1 MRKQLRQRQKGQLQE
16 NRRPRQADSIG
27 KEQKIMEK
35 SMKRYMKVG
44 TILHV
49 SYKEVGSG
57 EGPILECLK
66 KIVTDPYFE
75 AVEVA
80 HMKDPVVRKK
90 AAEMIAA
97 AHMTTAYGGQGLMLG
112 AGLNIND
119 LNEEGRQKA
128 LASLKMGI
136 DEAYEIGAQ
145 DFAFLAGRY
154 EAETMEESFQALLA
168 STRELCEYAKAKGN
182 MPVLCEVFDY
192 DIAKKSLIGPVD
204 RVKRYAETIC
214 AEYDNFGLMVD
225 LSHIP
230 MIHET
235 IEENLLPVRR
245 FIRHA
250 HMGNTVIRSPQFPA
264 YGDEH
269 PRFGFPNSENDVKE
283 LADYLRLLMEIG
295 FISEKNRPI
304 VSFEVKPFEEE
315 DPDICLAN
323 AKRTLDLAWELV

>member
-1 MRKQLRQRQKGQLQE
+1 
-16 NRRPRQADSIG
+16 
-27 KEQKIMEK
+27 MEK
-35 SMKRYMKVG
+35 SMRRYMRVG

-49 SYKEVGSG
+49 SYKQLGSG

-75 AVEVA
+75 VVEVA
-80 HMKDPVVRKK
+80 HMKDAEVRK
-90 AAEMIAA
+90 AAADMIARG
-97 AHMTTAYGGQGLMLG
+97 HMTSSYGGQGRMLG

-128 LASLKMGI
+128 LASLKEGI
-136 DEAYEIGAQ
+136 DEAYEMGVE

-154 EAETMEESFQALLA
+154 EEETKEESFQALLK
-168 STRELCEYAKAKGN
+168 STRELCEYAKSKGD

-204 RVKRYAETIC
+204 MVKRYAETIC

-230 MIHET
+230 MLHET
-235 IEENLLPVRR
+235 IEESLLPVQQY
-245 FIRHA
+245 IRHA
-250 HMGNTVIRSPQFPA
+250 HMGNTVIKSPECPA

-269 PRFGFPNSENDVKE
+269 PRFGFPNSENDVEE
-283 LADYLRLLMEIG
+283 LAAYLRLLLKIG
-295 FISEKNRPI
+295 FLNEKKRPI
-304 VSFEVKPFEEE
+304 VSFEIKPFGEE
-315 DPDICLAN
+315 DPEVCLAN
-323 AKRTLDLAWELV
+323 AKRTLDLAWKII

>member
-1 MRKQLRQRQKGQLQE
+1 
-16 NRRPRQADSIG
+16 
-27 KEQKIMEK
+27 MEK
-35 SMKRYMKVG
+35 SMRRYMRVG

-49 SYKEVGSG
+49 SYKQLGSG

-75 AVEVA
+75 VVEVA
-80 HMKDPVVRKK
+80 HMKDAEVRK
-90 AAEMIAA
+90 AA
-97 AHMTTAYGGQGLMLG
+97 ADLIARGHMTSSYGGQGRMLG

-128 LASLKMGI
+128 LASLKEGI
-136 DEAYEIGAQ
+136 DEAYEMGVE

-154 EAETMEESFQALLA
+154 EEETKEESFQALLK
-168 STRELCEYAKAKGN
+168 STRELCEYAKSKGD

-204 RVKRYAETIC
+204 MVKRYAETIC

-230 MIHET
+230 MLHET
-235 IEENLLPVRR
+235 IEESLLPVQQY
-245 FIRHA
+245 IRHA
-250 HMGNTVIRSPQFPA
+250 HMGNTVIKSPECPA

-269 PRFGFPNSENDVKE
+269 PRFGFPNSENDVEE
-283 LADYLRLLMEIG
+283 LAAYLRLLLKIG
-295 FISEKNRPI
+295 FLNEKKRPI
-304 VSFEVKPFEEE
+304 VSFEIKPFGEE
-315 DPDICLAN
+315 DPEVCLAN

>member
-1 MRKQLRQRQKGQLQE
+1 
-16 NRRPRQADSIG
+16 
-27 KEQKIMEK
+27 MEK
-35 SMKRYMKVG
+35 SMRRYMRVG

-49 SYKEVGSG
+49 SYKRLGSG

-75 AVEVA
+75 VVEVA
-80 HMKDPVVRKK
+80 HMKDAEVRK
-90 AAEMIAA
+90 AAADMIARG
-97 AHMTTAYGGQGLMLG
+97 HMTSSYGGQGRMLG

-128 LASLKMGI
+128 LASLKEGI
-136 DEAYEIGAQ
+136 DEAYEMGVE

-154 EAETMEESFQALLA
+154 EEETKEESFQALLK
-168 STRELCEYAKAKGN
+168 STRELCEYAKSKGD

-204 RVKRYAETIC
+204 MVKRYAETIC

-230 MIHET
+230 MLHET
-235 IEENLLPVRR
+235 IEESLLPVQQY
-245 FIRHA
+245 IRHA
-250 HMGNTVIRSPQFPA
+250 HMGNTVIKSPECPA

-269 PRFGFPNSENDVKE
+269 PRFGFPNSENDVEE
-283 LADYLRLLMEIG
+283 LAAYLRLLLKIG
-295 FISEKNRPI
+295 FLNEKKRPI
-304 VSFEVKPFEEE
+304 VSFEIKPFGEE
-315 DPDICLAN
+315 DPEVCLAKIGR
-323 AKRTLDLAWELV
+323 AHV

>member
-1 MRKQLRQRQKGQLQE
+1 
-16 NRRPRQADSIG
+16 
-27 KEQKIMEK
+27 MEK
-35 SMKRYMKVG
+35 SMRRYMRVG

-49 SYKEVGSG
+49 SYKQLGSG

-75 AVEVA
+75 VVEVA
-80 HMKDPVVRKK
+80 HMKDAEVRK
-90 AAEMIAA
+90 AAADMIARG
-97 AHMTTAYGGQGLMLG
+97 HMTSSYGGQGRMLG

-119 LNEEGRQKA
+119 LNEEGRRKA
-128 LASLKMGI
+128 LASLKEGI
-136 DEAYEIGAQ
+136 DEAYEMGVE

-154 EAETMEESFQALLA
+154 EEETKEESFQALLK
-168 STRELCEYAKAKGN
+168 STRELCKYAKSKGD

-204 RVKRYAETIC
+204 MVKRYAETIC

-230 MIHET
+230 MLHET
-235 IEENLLPVRR
+235 IEESLLPVQQY
-245 FIRHA
+245 IRHA
-250 HMGNTVIRSPQFPA
+250 HMGNTVIKSPECPA

-269 PRFGFPNSENDVKE
+269 PRFGFPNSENDVEE
-283 LADYLRLLMEIG
+283 LAAYLRLLLKIG
-295 FISEKNRPI
+295 FLSETKRPI
-304 VSFEVKPFEEE
+304 VSFEIKPFGEE
-315 DPDICLAN
+315 DPEVCLAN

>member
-1 MRKQLRQRQKGQLQE
+1 
-16 NRRPRQADSIG
+16 
-27 KEQKIMEK
+27 MEK
-35 SMKRYMKVG
+35 SMRRYMRVG

-49 SYKEVGSG
+49 SYKQLGSG

-75 AVEVA
+75 VVDVA
-80 HMKDPVVRKK
+80 HMKDAEVRK
-90 AAEMIAA
+90 AAAAMIARG
-97 AHMTTAYGGQGLMLG
+97 HMTSSYGGQGRMLG

-128 LASLKMGI
+128 LASLKEGI
-136 DEAYEIGAQ
+136 DEAYEMGVE

-154 EAETMEESFQALLA
+154 EEETKEESFQALLK
-168 STRELCEYAKAKGN
+168 STRELCEYAKSKGD

-204 RVKRYAETIC
+204 MVKRYAETIC

-230 MIHET
+230 MLHET
-235 IEENLLPVRR
+235 IEESLLPVQQY
-245 FIRHA
+245 IRHA
-250 HMGNTVIRSPQFPA
+250 HMGNTVIKSPECPA

-269 PRFGFPNSENDVKE
+269 PRFGFPNSENDVEE
-283 LADYLRLLMEIG
+283 LAAYLRLLLKIG
-295 FISEKNRPI
+295 FLNEKKRPI
-304 VSFEVKPFEEE
+304 VSFEIKPFGEE
-315 DPDICLAN
+315 DPEVCLAN

>member
-1 MRKQLRQRQKGQLQE
+1 M
-16 NRRPRQADSIG
+16 
-27 KEQKIMEK
+27 MEK
-35 SMKRYMKVG
+35 SMRRYMRVG

-49 SYKEVGSG
+49 SYKQLGSG
-57 EGPILECLK
+57 KGPILECLK

-75 AVEVA
+75 VVEVA
-80 HMKDPVVRKK
+80 HMKDEKVRK
-90 AAEMIAA
+90 AAADMIACG
-97 AHMTTAYGGQGLMLG
+97 HMTSSYGGQGRMLG

-119 LNEEGRQKA
+119 LNEEGRLKA
-128 LASLKMGI
+128 LASLKEGI
-136 DEAYEIGAQ
+136 DEAYEMGVE

-154 EAETMEESFQALLA
+154 EEETKEESFQALLK
-168 STRELCEYAKAKGN
+168 STRELCAYAKSKGD

-204 RVKRYAETIC
+204 MVKRYAETIC

-230 MIHET
+230 MLHET
-235 IEENLLPVRR
+235 IEESLLPVQQY
-245 FIRHA
+245 IRHA
-250 HMGNTVIRSPQFPA
+250 HMGNTVIKSPECPA

-269 PRFGFPNSENDVKE
+269 PRFGFPNSENDVEE
-283 LADYLRLLMEIG
+283 LAAYLRLLLKIG
-295 FISEKNRPI
+295 FLNEEKRPI
-304 VSFEVKPFEEE
+304 VSFEVKPFGEE

>member
-1 MRKQLRQRQKGQLQE
+1 
-16 NRRPRQADSIG
+16 
-27 KEQKIMEK
+27 MEK
-35 SMKRYMKVG
+35 SMRRYMRVG

-49 SYKEVGSG
+49 SYKQLGSG

-75 AVEVA
+75 VVEVA
-80 HMKDPVVRKK
+80 HMKDAEVRK
-90 AAEMIAA
+90 AAADMIARG
-97 AHMTTAYGGQGLMLG
+97 HMTSSYGGQGRMLG

-128 LASLKMGI
+128 LASLKEGI
-136 DEAYEIGAQ
+136 DEAYEMGVE

-154 EAETMEESFQALLA
+154 EEETKEESFQALLK
-168 STRELCEYAKAKGN
+168 STRELCEYAKSKGD

-204 RVKRYAETIC
+204 MVKRYAETIC

-230 MIHET
+230 MLHET
-235 IEENLLPVRR
+235 IEESLLPVQQY
-245 FIRHA
+245 IRHA
-250 HMGNTVIRSPQFPA
+250 HMGNTVIKSPECPA

-269 PRFGFPNSENDVKE
+269 PRFGFPNSENDVEE
-283 LADYLRLLMEIG
+283 LAAYLRLLLKIG
-295 FISEKNRPI
+295 FLNEKKRPI
-304 VSFEVKPFEEE
+304 VSFEIKPFGEE
-315 DPDICLAN
+315 DPEVCLAN

>member
-1 MRKQLRQRQKGQLQE
+1 
-16 NRRPRQADSIG
+16 
-27 KEQKIMEK
+27 MEK
-35 SMKRYMKVG
+35 SMRRYMRVG

-49 SYKEVGSG
+49 SYKQLGSG

-75 AVEVA
+75 VVEVA
-80 HMKDPVVRKK
+80 HMKDAAVRK
-90 AAEMIAA
+90 AAADMIARG
-97 AHMTTAYGGQGLMLG
+97 HMTSSYGGQGRMLG

-128 LASLKMGI
+128 LASLKEGI
-136 DEAYEIGAQ
+136 DEAYEMGVE

-154 EAETMEESFQALLA
+154 EEETKEESFQALLK
-168 STRELCEYAKAKGN
+168 STRELCEYAKSKGD

-204 RVKRYAETIC
+204 MVKRYAETIC

-230 MIHET
+230 MLHET
-235 IEENLLPVRR
+235 IEESLLPVQQY
-245 FIRHA
+245 IRHA
-250 HMGNTVIRSPQFPA
+250 HMGNTVIKSPECPA

-269 PRFGFPNSENDVKE
+269 PRFGFPNSENDVEE
-283 LADYLRLLMEIG
+283 LAAYLRLLLKIG
-295 FISEKNRPI
+295 FLNEKKRPI
-304 VSFEVKPFEEE
+304 VSFEIKPFGEE
-315 DPDICLAN
+315 DPEVCLAN

>member
-1 MRKQLRQRQKGQLQE
+1 
-16 NRRPRQADSIG
+16 
-27 KEQKIMEK
+27 MEK
-35 SMKRYMKVG
+35 SMRRYMRVG

-49 SYKEVGSG
+49 SYKQLGSG

-75 AVEVA
+75 VVEVA
-80 HMKDPVVRKK
+80 HMKDAEVRK
-90 AAEMIAA
+90 AAADMIARG
-97 AHMTTAYGGQGLMLG
+97 HMTSSYGGQGRMLG

-128 LASLKMGI
+128 LASLKEGI
-136 DEAYEIGAQ
+136 DEAYEMGVE

-154 EAETMEESFQALLA
+154 EEETKEESFQALLK
-168 STRELCEYAKAKGN
+168 STRELCEYAKSKGD

-204 RVKRYAETIC
+204 MVKRYAETIC

-230 MIHET
+230 MLHET
-235 IEENLLPVRR
+235 IEESLLPVQQY
-245 FIRHA
+245 IRHA
-250 HMGNTVIRSPQFPA
+250 HMGNTVIKSPECPA

-269 PRFGFPNSENDVKE
+269 PRFGFPNSENDVEE
-283 LADYLRLLMEIG
+283 LAAYLRLLLKIG
-295 FISEKNRPI
+295 FLNEKKRPI
-304 VSFEVKPFEEE
+304 VSFEIKPFGEE
-315 DPDICLAN
+315 DPEVCLAN
-323 AKRTLDLAWELV
+323 AKRTMDLAWELV

>member
-1 MRKQLRQRQKGQLQE
+1 
-16 NRRPRQADSIG
+16 
-27 KEQKIMEK
+27 MEK
-35 SMKRYMKVG
+35 SMRRYMRVG

-49 SYKEVGSG
+49 SYKQLGSG

-75 AVEVA
+75 VVEVA
-80 HMKDPVVRKK
+80 HMKDAEVRK
-90 AAEMIAA
+90 AAADMIARG
-97 AHMTTAYGGQGLMLG
+97 HMTSSYGGQGRMLG

-128 LASLKMGI
+128 LASLKEGI
-136 DEAYEIGAQ
+136 DEAYEMGVE

-154 EAETMEESFQALLA
+154 EEETKEESFQALLK
-168 STRELCEYAKAKGN
+168 STRELCEYAKSKGD

-204 RVKRYAETIC
+204 MVKRYAETNC

-230 MIHET
+230 MLHET
-235 IEENLLPVRR
+235 IEESLLPVQQY
-245 FIRHA
+245 IRHA
-250 HMGNTVIRSPQFPA
+250 HMGNTVIKSPECPA

-269 PRFGFPNSENDVKE
+269 PRFGFPNSENDVEE
-283 LADYLRLLMEIG
+283 LAAYLRLLLKIG
-295 FISEKNRPI
+295 FLNEKKRPI
-304 VSFEVKPFEEE
+304 VSFEIKPFGEE
-315 DPDICLAN
+315 DPEVCLAN

>member
-1 MRKQLRQRQKGQLQE
+1 M
-16 NRRPRQADSIG
+16 D
-27 KEQKIMEK
+27 K
-35 SMKRYMKVG
+35 SMRRYMKVG

-49 SYKEVGSG
+49 AYKELGSG

-80 HMKDPVVRKK
+80 RMKDADVRRA
-90 AAEMIAA
+90 AAEMISCAN
-97 AHMTTAYGGQGLMLG
+97 MVTAYGGQGRMLG

-119 LNEEGRQKA
+119 LNEEGRQAA
-128 LASLKMGI
+128 LASLKEGI
-136 DEAYEIGAQ
+136 DEAYEINAV

-154 EAETMEESFQALLA
+154 EEETKEESFQALLS
-168 STRELCEYAKAKGN
+168 STRELCAYAKSKGD

-204 RVKRYAETIC
+204 LVKRYCDTIC

-230 MIHET
+230 MLHET
-235 IEENLLPVRR
+235 IEENLLPVKEY
-245 FIRHA
+245 IRHA
-250 HMGNTVIRSPQFPA
+250 HMGNTVIKSPDCPA

-269 PRFGFPNSENDVKE
+269 PRFGFPNSENNVEE
-283 LADYLRLLMEIG
+283 LAAYLRLLLEIG
-295 FISEKNRPI
+295 FLNEENRPI
-304 VSFEVKPFEEE
+304 VSFEVKPYGDE
-315 DPDICLAN
+315 DPDVVIAS

>member
-1 MRKQLRQRQKGQLQE
+1 
-16 NRRPRQADSIG
+16 
-27 KEQKIMEK
+27 MEK
-35 SMKRYMKVG
+35 SMRRYMRVG

-49 SYKEVGSG
+49 SYKQLGSG

-66 KIVTDPYFE
+66 KIVTDPCFE
-75 AVEVA
+75 VVEVA
-80 HMKDPVVRKK
+80 HMKDAEVRK
-90 AAEMIAA
+90 AAADMIARG
-97 AHMTTAYGGQGLMLG
+97 HMTSSYGGQGRMLG

-128 LASLKMGI
+128 LASLKEGI
-136 DEAYEIGAQ
+136 DEAYEMGVE

-154 EAETMEESFQALLA
+154 EEETKEESFQALLK
-168 STRELCEYAKAKGN
+168 STRELCEYAKSKGD

-204 RVKRYAETIC
+204 MVKRYAETIC

-230 MIHET
+230 MLHET
-235 IEENLLPVRR
+235 IEESLLPVQQY
-245 FIRHA
+245 IRHA
-250 HMGNTVIRSPQFPA
+250 HMGNTVIKSPECPA

-269 PRFGFPNSENDVKE
+269 PRFGFPNSENDVEE
-283 LADYLRLLMEIG
+283 LAAYLRLLLKIG
-295 FISEKNRPI
+295 ILNEKKRPI
-304 VSFEVKPFEEE
+304 VSFEIKPFGEE
-315 DPDICLAN
+315 DPEVCLAN

>member
-1 MRKQLRQRQKGQLQE
+1 
-16 NRRPRQADSIG
+16 
-27 KEQKIMEK
+27 MEK
-35 SMKRYMKVG
+35 SMRRYMRVG

-49 SYKEVGSG
+49 SYKQLGSG

-75 AVEVA
+75 VVEVA
-80 HMKDPVVRKK
+80 HMKDAEVRK
-90 AAEMIAA
+90 AAADMIARG
-97 AHMTTAYGGQGLMLG
+97 HMISSYGGQGRMLG

-128 LASLKMGI
+128 LASLKEGI
-136 DEAYEIGAQ
+136 DEAYEMGVE

-154 EAETMEESFQALLA
+154 EEETKEESFQALLK
-168 STRELCEYAKAKGN
+168 STRELCEYAKSKGD

-204 RVKRYAETIC
+204 MVKRYAETIC

-230 MIHET
+230 MLHET
-235 IEENLLPVRR
+235 IEESLLPVQQY
-245 FIRHA
+245 IRHA
-250 HMGNTVIRSPQFPA
+250 HMGNTVIRSPECPA

-269 PRFGFPNSENDVKE
+269 PRFGFPNSENDVEE
-283 LADYLRLLMEIG
+283 LAAYLRLLLKIG
-295 FISEKNRPI
+295 FLNEKKRPI
-304 VSFEVKPFEEE
+304 VSFEIKPFGEE
-315 DPDICLAN
+315 DPEVCLAN

>member
-1 MRKQLRQRQKGQLQE
+1 
-16 NRRPRQADSIG
+16 
-27 KEQKIMEK
+27 MEK
-35 SMKRYMKVG
+35 SMRRYMRVG

-49 SYKEVGSG
+49 SYKQLGSG

-75 AVEVA
+75 VVEVA
-80 HMKDPVVRKK
+80 HMKDAEVRK
-90 AAEMIAA
+90 AA
-97 AHMTTAYGGQGLMLG
+97 ADIIARGHMTSSYGGQGRMLG

-128 LASLKMGI
+128 LASLKEGI
-136 DEAYEIGAQ
+136 DEAYEMGVE

-154 EAETMEESFQALLA
+154 EEETKEESFQALLK
-168 STRELCEYAKAKGN
+168 STRELCEYAKSKGD

-204 RVKRYAETIC
+204 MVKRYAETIC

-230 MIHET
+230 MLHET
-235 IEENLLPVRR
+235 IEESLLPVQQY
-245 FIRHA
+245 IRHA
-250 HMGNTVIRSPQFPA
+250 HMGNTVIKSPECPA

-269 PRFGFPNSENDVKE
+269 PRFGFPNSENDVEE
-283 LADYLRLLMEIG
+283 LAAYLRLLLKIG
-295 FISEKNRPI
+295 FLNEKKRPI
-304 VSFEVKPFEEE
+304 VSFEIKPFGEE
-315 DPDICLAN
+315 DPEVCLAN

>member
-1 MRKQLRQRQKGQLQE
+1 
-16 NRRPRQADSIG
+16 
-27 KEQKIMEK
+27 MEK
-35 SMKRYMKVG
+35 SMRRYMRVG

-49 SYKEVGSG
+49 SYKQLGSG

-75 AVEVA
+75 VVEVA
-80 HMKDPVVRKK
+80 HMKDAEVRK
-90 AAEMIAA
+90 AA
-97 AHMTTAYGGQGLMLG
+97 ADMIVRGHMTSSYGGQGRMLG

-128 LASLKMGI
+128 LASLKEGI
-136 DEAYEIGAQ
+136 DEAYEMGVE
-145 DFAFLAGRY
+145 DFAFLAGKY
-154 EAETMEESFQALLA
+154 EEETKEESFQALLK
-168 STRELCEYAKAKGN
+168 STRELCEYAKSKGD

-204 RVKRYAETIC
+204 MVKRYAETIC

-230 MIHET
+230 MLHET
-235 IEENLLPVRR
+235 IEESLLPVQQY
-245 FIRHA
+245 IRHA
-250 HMGNTVIRSPQFPA
+250 HMGNTVIKSPECPA

-269 PRFGFPNSENDVKE
+269 PRFGFPNSENDVEE
-283 LADYLRLLMEIG
+283 LAAYLRLLLKIG
-295 FISEKNRPI
+295 FLNEKKRPI
-304 VSFEVKPFEEE
+304 VSFEIKPFGEE
-315 DPDICLAN
+315 DPEVCLAN

>member
-1 MRKQLRQRQKGQLQE
+1 
-16 NRRPRQADSIG
+16 
-27 KEQKIMEK
+27 MEK
-35 SMKRYMKVG
+35 SMRRYMRVG

-49 SYKEVGSG
+49 SYKQLGSG

-75 AVEVA
+75 VVEVA
-80 HMKDPVVRKK
+80 HMKDAEVRK
-90 AAEMIAA
+90 AAADMIARG
-97 AHMTTAYGGQGLMLG
+97 HMTSSYGGQGRMLG

-128 LASLKMGI
+128 LASLKEGI
-136 DEAYEIGAQ
+136 DEAYEMGVE

-154 EAETMEESFQALLA
+154 EEETKEESFQALLK
-168 STRELCEYAKAKGN
+168 STRELCEYAKSKGD

-204 RVKRYAETIC
+204 MVKRYAETIC

-230 MIHET
+230 MLHET
-235 IEENLLPVRR
+235 IEESLLPVQQY
-245 FIRHA
+245 IRHA
-250 HMGNTVIRSPQFPA
+250 HMGNTVIKSPECPA

-269 PRFGFPNSENDVKE
+269 PRFGFPNSENDVEE
-283 LADYLRLLMEIG
+283 LAAYLRFLLKIG
-295 FISEKNRPI
+295 FLNEKKRPI
-304 VSFEVKPFEEE
+304 VSFEIKPFGEE
-315 DPDICLAN
+315 DPEVCLAN

>member
-1 MRKQLRQRQKGQLQE
+1 
-16 NRRPRQADSIG
+16 
-27 KEQKIMEK
+27 MEK
-35 SMKRYMKVG
+35 SMRRYMRVG

-49 SYKEVGSG
+49 SYKQLGSG

-75 AVEVA
+75 VVEVA
-80 HMKDPVVRKK
+80 HMKDAEVRK
-90 AAEMIAA
+90 AAADMIARG
-97 AHMTTAYGGQGLMLG
+97 HMTSSYGGQGRMLG

-128 LASLKMGI
+128 LASLKEGI
-136 DEAYEIGAQ
+136 DEAYEMGVE

-154 EAETMEESFQALLA
+154 EEETKEESFQALLK
-168 STRELCEYAKAKGN
+168 STRELCEYAKSKGD

-204 RVKRYAETIC
+204 MVKRYAETIC

-230 MIHET
+230 MLHET
-235 IEENLLPVRR
+235 IEESLLPVQQY
-245 FIRHA
+245 IRHA
-250 HMGNTVIRSPQFPA
+250 HMGNTVIKSPECPA

-269 PRFGFPNSENDVKE
+269 PSFGFPNSENDVEE
-283 LADYLRLLMEIG
+283 LAAYLRLLLKIG
-295 FISEKNRPI
+295 FLNEKKRPI
-304 VSFEVKPFEEE
+304 VSFEIKPFGEE
-315 DPDICLAN
+315 DPEVCLAN

>member
-1 MRKQLRQRQKGQLQE
+1 
-16 NRRPRQADSIG
+16 
-27 KEQKIMEK
+27 MEK
-35 SMKRYMKVG
+35 SMRRYMRVG

-49 SYKEVGSG
+49 SYKQLGSG

-75 AVEVA
+75 VVEVP
-80 HMKDPVVRKK
+80 HMKDAEVRK
-90 AAEMIAA
+90 AAADMIARG
-97 AHMTTAYGGQGLMLG
+97 HMTSSYGGQGRMLG

-128 LASLKMGI
+128 LASLKEGI
-136 DEAYEIGAQ
+136 DEAYEMGVE

-154 EAETMEESFQALLA
+154 EEETKEESFQALLK
-168 STRELCEYAKAKGN
+168 STRELCEYAKSKGD

-204 RVKRYAETIC
+204 MVKRYAETIC

-230 MIHET
+230 MLHET
-235 IEENLLPVRR
+235 IEESLLPVQQY
-245 FIRHA
+245 IRHA
-250 HMGNTVIRSPQFPA
+250 HMGNTVIKSPECPA

-269 PRFGFPNSENDVKE
+269 PRFGFPNSENDVEE
-283 LADYLRLLMEIG
+283 LAAYLRLLLKIG
-295 FISEKNRPI
+295 FLNEKKRPI
-304 VSFEVKPFEEE
+304 VSFEIKPFGEE
-315 DPDICLAN
+315 DPEVCLAN

>member
-1 MRKQLRQRQKGQLQE
+1 
-16 NRRPRQADSIG
+16 
-27 KEQKIMEK
+27 MEK
-35 SMKRYMKVG
+35 SMRRYMRVG

-49 SYKEVGSG
+49 SYKQLGSG

-75 AVEVA
+75 VVEVA
-80 HMKDPVVRKK
+80 HMKDAEVRK
-90 AAEMIAA
+90 AA
-97 AHMTTAYGGQGLMLG
+97 ADMIVRGHMTSSYGGQGRMLG

-128 LASLKMGI
+128 LASLKEGI
-136 DEAYEIGAQ
+136 DEAYEMGVE

-154 EAETMEESFQALLA
+154 EEETKEESFQALLK
-168 STRELCEYAKAKGN
+168 STRELCEYAKSKGD

-204 RVKRYAETIC
+204 MVKRYAETIC

-230 MIHET
+230 MLHET
-235 IEENLLPVRR
+235 IEESLLPVQQY
-245 FIRHA
+245 IRHA
-250 HMGNTVIRSPQFPA
+250 HMGNTVIKSPECPA

-269 PRFGFPNSENDVKE
+269 PRFGFPNSENDVEE
-283 LADYLRLLMEIG
+283 LAAYLRLLLKIG
-295 FISEKNRPI
+295 FLNEKKRPI
-304 VSFEVKPFEEE
+304 VSFEIKPFGEE
-315 DPDICLAN
+315 DPEVCLAN
-323 AKRTLDLAWELV
+323 AKRTLDIAWELV

>member
-1 MRKQLRQRQKGQLQE
+1 
-16 NRRPRQADSIG
+16 
-27 KEQKIMEK
+27 MEK
-35 SMKRYMKVG
+35 SMRRYMRVG

-49 SYKEVGSG
+49 SYKQLGSG

-75 AVEVA
+75 VVEVA
-80 HMKDPVVRKK
+80 HMKDAEVRK
-90 AAEMIAA
+90 AAADMIARG
-97 AHMTTAYGGQGLMLG
+97 HMTSSYGGQGRMLG

-119 LNEEGRQKA
+119 LNEEGRRKA
-128 LASLKMGI
+128 LASLKEGI
-136 DEAYEIGAQ
+136 DEAYEMGVE

-154 EAETMEESFQALLA
+154 EEETKEESFQALLK
-168 STRELCEYAKAKGN
+168 STRELCEYAKSKGD

-204 RVKRYAETIC
+204 MVKRYAETIC

-230 MIHET
+230 MLHET
-235 IEENLLPVRR
+235 IEESLLPVQQY
-245 FIRHA
+245 IRHA
-250 HMGNTVIRSPQFPA
+250 HMGNTVIKSPECPA

-269 PRFGFPNSENDVKE
+269 PRFGFPNSENDVEE
-283 LADYLRLLMEIG
+283 LTAYLRLLLKIG
-295 FISEKNRPI
+295 FLNEKKRPI
-304 VSFEVKPFEEE
+304 VSFEIKPFGEE
-315 DPDICLAN
+315 DPEVCLAN

>member
-1 MRKQLRQRQKGQLQE
+1 
-16 NRRPRQADSIG
+16 
-27 KEQKIMEK
+27 MEK
-35 SMKRYMKVG
+35 SMRRYMRVG

-49 SYKEVGSG
+49 SYKQLGSG

-75 AVEVA
+75 VVEVA
-80 HMKDPVVRKK
+80 HMKDEKVRK
-90 AAEMIAA
+90 AAADMIACG
-97 AHMTTAYGGQGLMLG
+97 HMTSSYGGQGRMLG

-128 LASLKMGI
+128 LASLKEGI
-136 DEAYEIGAQ
+136 DEAYEMGVE

-154 EAETMEESFQALLA
+154 EEETKEESFQALLK
-168 STRELCEYAKAKGN
+168 STRELCEYAKSKGD

-204 RVKRYAETIC
+204 MVKRYAETIC

-230 MIHET
+230 MLHET
-235 IEENLLPVRR
+235 IEESLLPVQQY
-245 FIRHA
+245 IRHA
-250 HMGNTVIRSPQFPA
+250 HMGNTVIKSPECPA

-269 PRFGFPNSENDVKE
+269 PRFGFPNSENDVEE
-283 LADYLRLLMEIG
+283 LAAYLRLLLKIG
-295 FISEKNRPI
+295 FLNEEKRPI
-304 VSFEVKPFEEE
+304 VSFEVKPFGEE

>member
-1 MRKQLRQRQKGQLQE
+1 
-16 NRRPRQADSIG
+16 
-27 KEQKIMEK
+27 MEK
-35 SMKRYMKVG
+35 SMRRYMRVG

-49 SYKEVGSG
+49 SYKQLGSG

-75 AVEVA
+75 VVEVA
-80 HMKDPVVRKK
+80 HMKDAEVRK
-90 AAEMIAA
+90 AAADMIARG
-97 AHMTTAYGGQGLMLG
+97 HMTSSYGGQGRMLG

-119 LNEEGRQKA
+119 LNEEGRRKA
-128 LASLKMGI
+128 LASLKEGI
-136 DEAYEIGAQ
+136 DEAYEMGVE

-154 EAETMEESFQALLA
+154 EEETKEESFQALLK
-168 STRELCEYAKAKGN
+168 STRELCKYAKSKGD

-204 RVKRYAETIC
+204 TVKRYAETIC

-230 MIHET
+230 MLHET
-235 IEENLLPVRR
+235 IEESLLPVQQY
-245 FIRHA
+245 IRHA
-250 HMGNTVIRSPQFPA
+250 HMGNTVIKSPECPA

-269 PRFGFPNSENDVKE
+269 PRFGFPNSENDVEE
-283 LADYLRLLMEIG
+283 LAAYLRLLLKIG
-295 FISEKNRPI
+295 FLNEKKRPI
-304 VSFEVKPFEEE
+304 VSFEIKPFGEE
-315 DPDICLAN
+315 DPEVCLAN

>member
-1 MRKQLRQRQKGQLQE
+1 
-16 NRRPRQADSIG
+16 
-27 KEQKIMEK
+27 MEK

-154 EAETMEESFQALLA
+154 EAETIEESFQALLA

-250 HMGNTVIRSPQFPA
+250 HMGNTVIRSPECPA

>member
-1 MRKQLRQRQKGQLQE
+1 
-16 NRRPRQADSIG
+16 
-27 KEQKIMEK
+27 MEK
-35 SMKRYMKVG
+35 SMRRYMRVG

-49 SYKEVGSG
+49 SYKQLGSG

-75 AVEVA
+75 VVEVA
-80 HMKDPVVRKK
+80 HMKDAEVRK
-90 AAEMIAA
+90 AAADMIARG
-97 AHMTTAYGGQGLMLG
+97 HMTSSYGGQGRMLG

-119 LNEEGRQKA
+119 LNEEGRRKS
-128 LASLKMGI
+128 LASLKEGI
-136 DEAYEIGAQ
+136 DEAYEMGVE

-154 EAETMEESFQALLA
+154 EEETKEESFQALLK
-168 STRELCEYAKAKGN
+168 STRELCEYAKSKGD

-204 RVKRYAETIC
+204 MVKRYAETIC

-230 MIHET
+230 MLHET
-235 IEENLLPVRR
+235 IEESLLPVQQY
-245 FIRHA
+245 IRHA
-250 HMGNTVIRSPQFPA
+250 HMGNTVIKSPECPA

-269 PRFGFPNSENDVKE
+269 PRFGFPNSENDVEE
-283 LADYLRLLMEIG
+283 LAAYLRLLLKIG
-295 FISEKNRPI
+295 FLNEKKRPI
-304 VSFEVKPFEEE
+304 VSFEIKPFGEE
-315 DPDICLAN
+315 DPEVCLAN

>member
-1 MRKQLRQRQKGQLQE
+1 
-16 NRRPRQADSIG
+16 
-27 KEQKIMEK
+27 MEK
-35 SMKRYMKVG
+35 SMRRYMRVG

-49 SYKEVGSG
+49 SYKQLGSG

-75 AVEVA
+75 VVEVA
-80 HMKDPVVRKK
+80 HMKDAEVRK
-90 AAEMIAA
+90 AAADMIARG
-97 AHMTTAYGGQGLMLG
+97 HMTSSYGGQGRMLG

-128 LASLKMGI
+128 LASLKEGI
-136 DEAYEIGAQ
+136 DEAYEMGVE

-154 EAETMEESFQALLA
+154 EEGTKEESFQALLK
-168 STRELCEYAKAKGN
+168 STRELCEYAKSKGD

-204 RVKRYAETIC
+204 MVKRYAETIC

-230 MIHET
+230 MLHET
-235 IEENLLPVRR
+235 IEESLLPVQQY
-245 FIRHA
+245 IRHA
-250 HMGNTVIRSPQFPA
+250 HMGNTVIKSPECPA

-269 PRFGFPNSENDVKE
+269 PRFGFPNSENDVEE
-283 LADYLRLLMEIG
+283 LAAYLRLLLKIG
-295 FISEKNRPI
+295 FLNEKKRPI
-304 VSFEVKPFEEE
+304 VSFEIKPFGEE
-315 DPDICLAN
+315 DPEVCLAN